1 MKFRKFFDY
10 HLIMRFFLF
19 SGIVVFNI
27 ANVNKTNSS
36 QQREIDIQDIKL
48 TNKTSGFRISSI
60 EKAGRHIQLIF
71 ANEYKKAITGFQAS
85 IGKTQITEEFSVNEK
100 SFIPPGAK
108 FTKIYAIQP
117 MMVEKGVSILAVFF
131 EDGTAD
137 GDPVYI
143 RKLNEIRAG
152 RAKIFDY
159 FLPQI
164 QSAIDS
170 PDSELAKAFY
180 NLKNKVSSFYT
191 NDESKGYYE
200 YGIQE
205 GLQDLL
211 EEINNIEHNASIGI
225 RANLKT
231 LKERY
236 QKLFVRLNIKHPAST
251 N

>member
-1 MKFRKFFDY
+1 MRFRRLFDY
-10 HLIMRFFLF
+10 HVIITAILL
-19 SGIVVFNI
+19 SGIIVFNI
-27 ANVNKTNSS
+27 ANTNKKSS
-36 QQREIDIQDIKL
+36 SRQREINIQDIKL
-48 TNKTSGFRISSI
+48 TNKTSAFKISSI
-60 EKAGRHIQLIF
+60 EKAGRHIQLTF
-71 ANEYKKAITGFQAS
+71 VNEYKKSITGFQAS
-85 IGKTQITEEFSVNEK
+85 IGKTQITEELIVNEK
-100 SFIPPGAK
+100 NFIPPGAE
-108 FTKIYAIQP
+108 FTKIYAVQSL
-117 MMVEKGVSILAVFF
+117 MAEKGVSILAVFF

-143 RKLNEIRAG
+143 RELNEIRAG

-164 QSAIDS
+164 QGAIDS
-170 PDSELAKAFY
+170 PDGELPKAFY

-211 EEINNIEHNASIGI
+211 EEINNVEHNASIGI
-225 RANLKT
+225 RANLKSF
-231 LKERY
+231 KERY
-236 QKLFVRLNIKHPAST
+236 QKMLIRLNTKHPAST